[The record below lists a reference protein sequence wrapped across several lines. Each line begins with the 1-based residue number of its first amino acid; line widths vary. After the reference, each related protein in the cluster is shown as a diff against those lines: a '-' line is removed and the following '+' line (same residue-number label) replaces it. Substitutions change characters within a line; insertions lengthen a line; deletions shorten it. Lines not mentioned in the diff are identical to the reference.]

1 MCYLHETTTKMKAC
15 YKHMILLTIKAH
27 LTGKVLWNFESN
39 YQQKLEQVETK
50 NKKFCRHDLTEV
62 VIFFAEQEQAPFCN
76 RGAIPLRSAFPQK
89 LLQTCWIVLRLLTMF
104 APNFFG
110 LSRCWGFEQRRSVGW
125 KELPQSYF

>member
-62 VIFFAEQEQAPFCN
+62 VIFFCRTRTGSILQPWCNSPSVSLPTKAFADMLDCVEALDHVCPQFLWAE
-76 RGAIPLRSAFPQK
+76 S
-89 LLQTCWIVLRLLTMF
+89 LLGV
-104 APNFFG
+104 
-110 LSRCWGFEQRRSVGW
+110 
-125 KELPQSYF
+125 